1 MYGVSGY
8 THMWLDFWVDTCRW
22 VGRYIHVHVHV
33 GHYIYMMYIHVGR
46 WGNRQ
51 KDLGTGE
58 VGR

>member
-8 THMWLDFWVDTCRW
+8 THMWLDFWVDTC
-22 VGRYIHVHVHV
+22 VGGLVGTCSTLYIHL
-33 GHYIYMMYIHVGR
+33 YIGR